1 MTTLQNYLS
10 SPSQAG
16 PEDVLVK
23 DTPASFWNSLLSN
36 FASNVILHCPKRTL
50 KWLPCQHQ
58 DQKIILRGNL
68 YPVKYEDIPWSLFLN
83 LGEIVVLLY
92 NTKCKL
98 GVTVWSTDDVI
109 LTSILGNICRPFCNS
124 SEIGHCHKNEKL
136 ALMRVVYIESRWWFY
151 MFLTFFYHRLSFFML
166 SDMRTV
172 RYKMQEFYIS
182 LINLSVTMLVTT
194 SDVHLLFTLWVF
206 CHLIFLEEILMV
218 LF

>member
-1 MTTLQNYLS
+1 MSTSHDL
-10 SPSQAG
+10 
-16 PEDVLVK
+16 
-23 DTPASFWNSLLSN
+23 F
-36 FASNVILHCPKRTL
+36 
-50 KWLPCQHQ
+50 
-58 DQKIILRGNL
+58 
-68 YPVKYEDIPWSLFLN
+68 FLN

-98 GVTVWSTDDVI
+98 GITVWSTDDVI
-109 LTSILGNICRPFCNS
+109 LTSILGNICRPLCNS
-124 SEIGHCHKNEKL
+124 SEIGHCHKKRETGSDESCIY
-136 ALMRVVYIESRWWFY
+136 RVPVIILYDFD
-151 MFLTFFYHRLSFFML
+151 LFFTTDFRFFML

-182 LINLSVTMLVTT
+182 LINLSVTMLLTA